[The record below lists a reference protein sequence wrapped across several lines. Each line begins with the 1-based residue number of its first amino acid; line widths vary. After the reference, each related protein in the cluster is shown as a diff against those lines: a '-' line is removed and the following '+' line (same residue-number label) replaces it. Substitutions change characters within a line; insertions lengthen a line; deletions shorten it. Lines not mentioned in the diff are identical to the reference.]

1 MARSNTQIPE
11 EFKSIEEIQ
20 NFWDQYSTADYWNQ
34 MEDVGFVADLY
45 CVARIG
51 SALVSSDDINVFAQ
65 IVDDLC
71 FTFIAPLGANYHN
84 NGHAASFPF
93 I

>member
-34 MEDVGFVADLY
+34 MEDVDIKLSPKLKLQLELKKLYRILGFSPKQIAEIE
-45 CVARIG
+45 AK
-51 SALVSSDDINVFAQ
+51 AQKENMSSKQLISKWVLEH
-65 IVDDLC
+65 I
-71 FTFIAPLGANYHN
+71 
-84 NGHAASFPF
+84 
-93 I
+93 